1 MENLL
6 QNLEQFGLKANE
18 AKVFLSLL
26 KLSEASPNRIAEEAG
41 IERTTVYK
49 ILDILSDKGL
59 VSKNIKGKRL
69 TYVSKG
75 SKAIEGLLSRQKSI
89 LSGIMPLLLAL
100 ENTDSVKPRVEFYD
114 NIEAIKAVYNRS
126 LCSEEKI
133 RRDFISIQGIT
144 DLLGQRFIQ
153 NHTNLRVKKNIS
165 VKAIRS
171 YDDKQS
177 ELEKDWLL
185 KSTNTETMR
194 EVKYLKNISFESTIV
209 LFDQTVL
216 IISAGKNPF
225 ALVIESTDL
234 SKTVKVLFDIAWEKA
249 L

>member
-100 ENTDSVKPRVEFYD
+100 ENT
-114 NIEAIKAVYNRS
+114 A
-126 LCSEEKI
+126 
-133 RRDFISIQGIT
+133 
-144 DLLGQRFIQ
+144 
-153 NHTNLRVKKNIS
+153 
-165 VKAIRS
+165 
-171 YDDKQS
+171 
-177 ELEKDWLL
+177 
-185 KSTNTETMR
+185 
-194 EVKYLKNISFESTIV
+194 
-209 LFDQTVL
+209 
-216 IISAGKNPF
+216 
-225 ALVIESTDL
+225 
-234 SKTVKVLFDIAWEKA
+234 
-249 L
+249 